1 MQSRCQKLRLVALSL
16 VSSISLSCLTEFSS
30 AEAQIVPDRTLGN
43 ESSQITPN
51 VTIKGLPSDRIDGG
65 ALRGANLFHSF
76 QDFNIGDG
84 RGAYFTNPAGV
95 TNILGRVT
103 GNNVSNIFGTLGVLG
118 NANLFLIN
126 PNGIV
131 FGQNAR
137 LDLGGSFLGSTASS
151 VVFDNNIEFSA
162 TNPQALPLLT
172 INIPT
177 GLRFRDNSGQI
188 LVRGNGQD
196 LGLDGAA
203 NGFNAAIGGL
213 RVEAGKNLTLVGGNV
228 SLDGAILQAPEGKVT
243 LGGLLAAGTVSF
255 NTDGSLIFPES
266 LTRGNVALVNRSGIN
281 VIGNNGGGIEIT
293 AGNIDISGNSLLT
306 AGIGSGLGGVNNQAG
321 DIVLNALGGIE
332 IDRSRVENTVSL
344 NAFSSV
350 REDAIGNGGDVTI
363 TARTLSLT
371 NGAQISASTFG
382 NGNAGNVTVN
392 ASDSISFD
400 GVGGNRSAS
409 GASSSVEKD
418 AIGNGGDVTI
428 TARTLSLTNGAQISA
443 STFGQG
449 NSGNVTV
456 NASDSI
462 SFDGVDS
469 AASGVFS
476 SVQKDAIGNGGDV
489 TITARTL
496 SLTNSAVIS
505 ANTFGNGNAGNVTL
519 NASDSISF
527 DGVDINGFP
536 SGAFSSVE
544 KDAIGNGGDVTIT
557 ARTLSLTNGAVIS
570 ASTAGQGN
578 AGNVTLNASDS
589 ISFDGADGN
598 RSASGA
604 LSSVEKDATGNGG
617 DVTITARTLSL
628 TNGAVISAGTL
639 GQGKAGNIFTKT
651 EALVLRNNSK
661 ISTDNQNQDG
671 GNITIDTGALAT
683 IPRETSNITSNALG
697 RGGAITVNAQRIFGF
712 QRRTRAEIENLL
724 GTTDL
729 SGFDPAVSL
738 PNTSNITAIS
748 TTDATL
754 SGTVQFNTSGI
765 DPSQGLVELAVKVVN
780 PDDLIAQNPCV
791 QGRGS
796 QFIVTGRGGLPP
808 SPSEAPNKNAVRVDL
823 IEPVTTFAT
832 KNEGQQNSSD
842 IPLSATVRPER
853 PLIPAQGWIIDNK
866 GKVTL
871 TAYDPTSK
879 AANRLSQRPVTSCS
893 LNPQAK

>member
-1 MQSRCQKLRLVALSL
+1 V
-16 VSSISLSCLTEFSS
+16 
-30 AEAQIVPDRTLGN
+30 G
-43 ESSQITPN
+43 
-51 VTIKGLPSDRIDGG
+51 
-65 ALRGANLFHSF
+65 
-76 QDFNIGDG
+76 
-84 RGAYFTNPAGV
+84 
-95 TNILGRVT
+95 
-103 GNNVSNIFGTLGVLG
+103 SN
-118 NANLFLIN
+118 
-126 PNGIV
+126 
-131 FGQNAR
+131 
-137 LDLGGSFLGSTASS
+137 GS
-151 VVFDNNIEFSA
+151 
-162 TNPQALPLLT
+162 P
-172 INIPT
+172 
-177 GLRFRDNSGQI
+177 
-188 LVRGNGQD
+188 
-196 LGLDGAA
+196 
-203 NGFNAAIGGL
+203 
-213 RVEAGKNLTLVGGNV
+213 
-228 SLDGAILQAPEGKVT
+228 
-243 LGGLLAAGTVSF
+243 
-255 NTDGSLIFPES
+255 
-266 LTRGNVALVNRSGIN
+266 
-281 VIGNNGGGIEIT
+281 
-293 AGNIDISGNSLLT
+293 
-306 AGIGSGLGGVNNQAG
+306 
-321 DIVLNALGGIE
+321 
-332 IDRSRVENTVSL
+332 
-344 NAFSSV
+344 
-350 REDAIGNGGDVTI
+350 
-363 TARTLSLT
+363 
-371 NGAQISASTFG
+371 
-382 NGNAGNVTVN
+382 
-392 ASDSISFD
+392 
-400 GVGGNRSAS
+400 
-409 GASSSVEKD
+409 
-418 AIGNGGDVTI
+418 
-428 TARTLSLTNGAQISA
+428 
-443 STFGQG
+443 
-449 NSGNVTV
+449 
-456 NASDSI
+456 
-462 SFDGVDS
+462 
-469 AASGVFS
+469 SGVFS

-617 DVTITARTLSL
+617 DVTITARTLSLTNGAQVGAGTFGNGNAGNVTLNASDSISFDGVGGDGFPSGAFSSVQKDAIGNGGDITITARTLSL